1 MRYYYKTKDNKNFLN
16 LKSRL
21 SAKEKDDYIAI
32 TEEEFLQ
39 ATAPIITTPNE
50 LDISRNNKLLQISEL
65 KKLLFDTDYQAIK
78 YAEGLLTAEEYE
90 PIKQQRQ
97 AWRDEINRLEAE
109 LKEQ

>member
-21 SAKEKDDYIAI
+21 SAKEQDDYIAI

-39 ATAPIITTPNE
+39 VTAPIITTPNG
-50 LDISRNNKLLQISEL
+50 LDLSRNNKLLQISEL

-78 YAEGLLTAEEYE
+78 YAEGLLTAEEYL

-97 AWRDEINRLEAE
+97 AWRDQINQLEAE
-109 LKEQ
+109 LEEQ